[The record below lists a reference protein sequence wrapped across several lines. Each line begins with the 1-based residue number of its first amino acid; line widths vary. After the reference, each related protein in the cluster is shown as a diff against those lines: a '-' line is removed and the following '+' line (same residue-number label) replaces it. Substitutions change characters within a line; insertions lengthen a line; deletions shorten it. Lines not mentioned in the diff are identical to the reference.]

1 MSKDNLIPNYLV
13 SVEWLTSPVEVVGAP
28 VLKTDENGSPKSS
41 AAFPGCLGYSVRL
54 EGVRGVREKLLPNGD
69 SAQVLVP
76 FNFNVTVWTS
86 NGVEG
91 VEEGD
96 YVVIDQPMVGAVNGT
111 LFYQARGL
119 NVVDP
124 LADVLAG
131 DA

>member
-1 MSKDNLIPNYLV
+1 M
-13 SVEWLTSPVEVVGAP
+13 
-28 VLKTDENGSPKSS
+28 LKTDENGSPKSS